1 MSKIITVDGRKV
13 SFFYSNVVRL
23 FVPRYKH
30 IQTGQ
35 VSRYNYKRQFFPG
48 IRTLNI
54 TGYFQHICII
64 AGRNIDFGEELTY
77 DYKFDRE
84 LGEERI
90 LCGCQAPNCR
100 GYMN

>member
-1 MSKIITVDGRKV
+1 MDGGRARFINHSCGPNCMSKIITVDGRKV
-13 SFFYSNVVRL
+13 KFIIFDSGSNV
-23 FVPRYKH
+23 YH
-30 IQTGQ
+30 
-35 VSRYNYKRQFFPG
+35 
-48 IRTLNI
+48 
-54 TGYFQHICII
+54 FQHICII

>member
-1 MSKIITVDGRKV
+1 MGE
-13 SFFYSNVVRL
+13 
-23 FVPRYKH
+23 RYD
-30 IQTGQ
+30 
-35 VSRYNYKRQFFPG
+35 NPFM
-48 IRTLNI
+48 TLYLYI
-54 TGYFQHICII
+54 YQHICII

>member
-13 SFFYSNVVRL
+13 SFFILMLSVY
-23 FVPRYKH
+23 P
-30 IQTGQ
+30 TGQ
-35 VSRYNYKRQFFPG
+35 VSRYNYKRQFFTG

>member
-13 SFFYSNVVRL
+13 DC
-23 FVPRYKH
+23 FVPAAYSLY
-30 IQTGQ
+30 I
-35 VSRYNYKRQFFPG
+35 
-48 IRTLNI
+48 
-54 TGYFQHICII
+54 QHICII

-90 LCGCQAPNCR
+90 MCGCQAPNCR